1 MENHLKKMPSPLLSL
16 VPILVLVA
24 LLFVTIRTFGS
35 DALSGGSQVVL
46 LTTTAVA
53 SLLAMIFCKV
63 KWRDI
68 EEAICKNIL
77 GVATAIIILLLIGAL
92 SGSWM
97 ISGIVPTLIYYGMQ
111 IIHPS
116 FFLASCCMICAVVSV
131 MTGSSWTTI
140 ATIGIALMGIGEAQ
154 GFATGWVAG
163 AIISGAYFGDK
174 ISPLSD
180 TTVLASSVT
189 HTPLFSHI
197 RYMMLTTIPSMVI
210 TLIIFTIAGFTHTSN
225 ASGQIAEFAASLNES
240 FNISLWLLIV
250 PVVTGILIAKKVPS
264 LITLFIS
271 TAMAGV
277 FAIFFQPHLL
287 QEVAGASVADASSL
301 FKGLFMTFYG
311 STQINTGNEA
321 LNSLVATRGMAG
333 MMNTIWLIICA
344 MCFGGVMTGSGMLR
358 SLTSIFLRWVRRA
371 FSAVASTVGAGLFF
385 NLCTADQYISII
397 LSGRLFR
404 DLYADRGLE
413 PRLLSR
419 SVEDSATVCS
429 VLIPWNSCGMTQAT
443 VLGVSTFVYA
453 PYCIFNIV
461 SPLMSLLVAAV
472 GWNIKRKK

>member
-1 MENHLKKMPSPLLSL
+1 M
-16 VPILVLVA
+16 
-24 LLFVTIRTFGS
+24 
-35 DALSGGSQVVL
+35 
-46 LTTTAVA
+46 
-53 SLLAMIFCKV
+53 
-63 KWRDI
+63 
-68 EEAICKNIL
+68 
-77 GVATAIIILLLIGAL
+77 ATAIIILLLIGAL

-116 FFLASCCMICAVVSV
+116 FFLASCCVICAVVSV

-197 RYMMLTTIPSMVI
+197 RYMMFTTIPSMVI

-277 FAIFFQPHLL
+277 LAIF
-287 QEVAGASVADASSL
+287 SSL
-301 FKGLFMTFYG
+301 
-311 STQINTGNEA
+311 I
-321 LNSLVATRGMAG
+321 
-333 MMNTIWLIICA
+333 
-344 MCFGGVMTGSGMLR
+344 
-358 SLTSIFLRWVRRA
+358 
-371 FSAVASTVGAGLFF
+371 
-385 NLCTADQYISII
+385 
-397 LSGRLFR
+397 
-404 DLYADRGLE
+404 
-413 PRLLSR
+413 
-419 SVEDSATVCS
+419 
-429 VLIPWNSCGMTQAT
+429 
-443 VLGVSTFVYA
+443 
-453 PYCIFNIV
+453 YC
-461 SPLMSLLVAAV
+461 
-472 GWNIKRKK
+472 KR

>member
-116 FFLASCCMICAVVSV
+116 FFLASCCVICAVVSV

-210 TLIIFTIAGFTHTSN
+210 TLSIFTIAGFTHTSN

-287 QEVAGASVADASSL
+287 QEVAGASAADASSL

-311 STQINTGNEA
+311 STQIDTGNEA

-358 SLTSIFLRWVRRA
+358 SLTSIFQRWVRRA